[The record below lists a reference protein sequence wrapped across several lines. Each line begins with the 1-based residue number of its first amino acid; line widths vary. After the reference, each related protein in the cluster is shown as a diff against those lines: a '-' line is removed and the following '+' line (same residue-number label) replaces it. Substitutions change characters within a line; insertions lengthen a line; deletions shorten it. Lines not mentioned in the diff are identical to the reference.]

1 MTAPLEL
8 MNRTCQEC
16 LHMTTSKHALLFC
29 RLHDDHYA
37 EQQQECLDFEQ
48 HDEQEEQS
56 SFECD

>member
-8 MNRTCQEC
+8 MNKACQEC
-16 LHMTTSKHALLFC
+16 LHMTTSKHTLLFC
-29 RLHDDHYA
+29 RLHDNHYA

-48 HDEQEEQS
+48 LEQEEET